1 MSGKSGGSVGGLT
14 DGGSGWG
21 LSSSGLGMALVLE
34 DMRLTRVDLVCS
46 RGLLS
51 AANAAGT
58 YRGRPEDTASN
69 AGIAGMLRSGM
80 S

>member
-1 MSGKSGGSVGGLT
+1 
-14 DGGSGWG
+14 
-21 LSSSGLGMALVLE
+21 
-34 DMRLTRVDLVCS
+34 MRLTRVDLVCS